1 MSIGKDKT
9 LVDNGRTL
17 LNLTRSEIGNVLP
30 EYVSEEFPNLITLF
44 EQYYK
49 WMDSDVNPNGS
60 LRRLYS
66 SRDATQ
72 VPDGLLQYIEDELLL
87 GQAYFGGFLNKRE
100 AIKYSN
106 LLYRSK
112 GTKYSIEQFFRA
124 FFGVDPQV
132 IYPKENVFLVGPVI
146 DREQAPKNTNGE
158 QIKTEGSRLGP
169 ESRRFITDDKLY
181 QTLAILIRV
190 GISVRD
196 WIDVYKLFVHPAG
209 MYLGSELLIEIFN
222 EVGFRTI
229 QEDEGDLIPESLRIA
244 AQAIAE
250 VRGSVNQTFLQVG
263 DSDQPIFRTITNQF
277 YGDYNTD
284 SDTIAQYSEN
294 FTYQTLL
301 SPTSVTMD
309 DSAANTTVA
318 GTYRVTDMSSSKY
331 MNVANDIH
339 TKLLQIAV
347 GTIDSDYL
355 YDFLTE
361 IPEGE
366 TAQRGDFDR
375 NGSITASDALIFLQY
390 INGDSDSLTT
400 TVDKWMKKYIDPYIR
415 PRLGISTF
423 DQHKFSTQYDSD
435 GS

>member
-9 LVDNGRTL
+9 LVDDGRTL
-17 LNLTRSEIGNVLP
+17 LNLTRSEIKNVLP

-49 WMDSDVNPNGS
+49 WMDSDGNPNGQ

-72 VPDGLLQYIEDELLL
+72 VPDNLLQFLEDELLL

-124 FFGVDPQV
+124 FFGIDPQV
-132 IYPKENVFLVGPVI
+132 IYPKENVFLVGPSI
-146 DREQAPKNTNGE
+146 DRELAPKNNAGE
-158 QIKTEGSRLGP
+158 QVKKEASKIGP
-169 ESRRFITDDKLY
+169 ESRKYITDDKLY

-196 WIDVYKLFVHPAG
+196 WLDVYKLFVHPAG
-209 MYLGSELLIEIFN
+209 MYLGSELLIEVFN
-222 EVGFRTI
+222 EIGLRTI
-229 QEDEGDLIPESLRIA
+229 QEDEGDLIPESLRVA
-244 AQAIAE
+244 AEAVAA
-250 VRGSVNQTFLQVG
+250 VRASMNQTFLQEG
-263 DSDQPIFRTITNQF
+263 DSSTPVFRMTTNQF
-277 YGDYNTD
+277 YGDYTTD
-284 SDTIAQYSEN
+284 SDTIAQFSEN
-294 FTYQTLL
+294 YTFRELL
-301 SPTSVTMD
+301 TPNSIRFD
-309 DSAANTTVA
+309 DSAAPAATS
-318 GTYRVTDMSSSKY
+318 GTYRAIDFSSSKY
-331 MNVANDIH
+331 LSNATDLH

-375 NGSITASDALIFLQY
+375 NGTIEASDALTYLQY

-400 TVDKWMKKYIDPYIR
+400 LVDKWMKKYIDPYIT
-415 PRLGISTF
+415 PRLGVPTF
-423 DQHKFSTQYDSD
+423 DQHKFSTEYDSD

>member
-1 MSIGKDKT
+1 MSVGKDKSLT
-9 LVDNGRTL
+9 DDGRTL

-30 EYVSEEFPNLITLF
+30 EYVSEEFPNLTTLF

-49 WMDSDVNPNGS
+49 WMDSDGNPNGDIK
-60 LRRLYS
+60 RLYS
-66 SRDATQ
+66 TRDATQ
-72 VPDGLLQYIEDELLL
+72 VPDKLLQYIEDELLL

-146 DREQAPKNTNGE
+146 DREQAPKNNAGE
-158 QIKTEGSRLGP
+158 QIKTAASKLGP
-169 ESRRFITDDKLY
+169 ESQRYITDDQLY
-181 QTLAILIRV
+181 QTLSVLIRV

-196 WIDVYKLFVHPAG
+196 WLDVYKLFVHPAG
-209 MYLGSELLIEIFN
+209 MYLGSELLIEVFN
-222 EVGFRTI
+222 EIGIRTI

-244 AQAIAE
+244 SEAIAAL
-250 VRGSVNQTFLQVG
+250 RAASSQTLLQQG
-263 DSDQPIFRTITNQF
+263 DSSTPTFRMTTNQF
-277 YGDYNTD
+277 YDDYNTD
-284 SDTIAQYSEN
+284 SDTIAQFSEN
-294 FTYQTLL
+294 FTFRTLL
-301 SPTSVTMD
+301 TPNSITLD
-309 DSAANTTVA
+309 DSAAATA
-318 GTYRVTDMSSSKY
+318 SGTYRVNDFSSSKY
-331 MNVANDIH
+331 MVTADNIH
-339 TKLLQIAV
+339 TKLLQISV
-347 GTIDSDYL
+347 GTIDSDYI

-361 IPEGE
+361 VPEGE

-375 NGSITASDALIFLQY
+375 NGSIEASDALIYLHY

-400 TVDKWMKKYIDPYIR
+400 TVDKWMKKYIDPYIT
-415 PRLGISTF
+415 PRLGIATF